1 MGKVARQSAD
11 INTMTHRGSPSN
23 RRGANA
29 EFASTRERVRIALI
43 APPWFQLPPRGY
55 GGIEWMTFW
64 LVEELVKRGHEVTL
78 VASGENYSHARF
90 LQTYQSPPT
99 EALGGSVPEIVH
111 AGMAGRLL
119 DGLELDIVHD
129 HSFAGPLLA
138 RARECPTVVTAHGPP
153 HGELADYYR
162 EVGTS
167 SSLVAISHCQR
178 RQRPD
183 LPWVA
188 TVHNGIPTEEY
199 PFREAKEPF
208 VLWLG
213 RMSPEK
219 AAHIAIDTARAAG
232 RRLVL
237 AGKCNEPA
245 EKGYFD
251 REVRPRLGP
260 DVTWVGEADTRF
272 KKRLLSE
279 ASCLLFP
286 IQWAEPFG
294 IVMVE
299 ALACG
304 TPVVAFRR
312 GSVPEVVEDGVTGYI
327 CDDTRNLSLA
337 LNKVDRISPHD
348 CRRYAVRHFEA
359 SAMASAYE
367 TIYLGLVDNMKV
379 IDKGLSIQR
388 EHRRAARVTVGQQ
401 PTP

>member
-1 MGKVARQSAD
+1 
-11 INTMTHRGSPSN
+11 MTHRAPLPA
-23 RRGANA
+23 RQAAN
-29 EFASTRERVRIALI
+29 EELPSTRECLRIALI

-55 GGIEWMTFW
+55 GGIEWMSFW

-78 VASGENYSHARF
+78 VASGENHSHARF
-90 LQTYQSPPT
+90 LQTYRSPPT

-111 AGMAGRLL
+111 AGIASRLL
-119 DGLELDIVHD
+119 DGLEFDIVHD

-138 RARECPTVVTAHGPP
+138 RARGCPTVVTAHGPP
-153 HGELADYYR
+153 NGELAEYYR

-188 TVHNGIPTEEY
+188 TVHNGIPTNEY

-219 AAHIAIDTARAAG
+219 AAHVAIDTAREAG

-237 AGKCNEPA
+237 AGKCNELA
-245 EKGYFD
+245 EKRYFD
-251 REVRPRLGP
+251 EEVRPRLGP
-260 DVTWVGEADTRF
+260 DVTWAGEADTHF
-272 KKRLLSE
+272 KKKLLSE

-286 IQWAEPFG
+286 IQWDEPFG

-304 TPVVAFRR
+304 TPVVALRQ
-312 GSVPEVVEDGVTGYI
+312 GSVPEVVDDGVTGYI
-327 CDDTRNLSLA
+327 CDDPRNLSIA
-337 LNKVDRISPHD
+337 LNRVDRINPHD
-348 CRRYAVRHFEA
+348 CRRHAVKHFEA

-367 TIYLGLVDNMKV
+367 AVYLSLVDNMNV
-379 IDKGLSIQR
+379 IGSGLSIQR
-388 EHRRAARVTVGQQ
+388 RHGRAAGVMVSQL
-401 PTP
+401 PAP

>member
-1 MGKVARQSAD
+1 MTRRAPLRAHSAA
-11 INTMTHRGSPSN
+11 TEVLPSA
-23 RRGANA
+23 G
-29 EFASTRERVRIALI
+29 ERLRIGLI
-43 APPWFQLPPRGY
+43 APPWFQLPPQGY
-55 GGIEWMTFW
+55 GGIEWMNYW

-78 VASGENYSHARF
+78 VASGENHSHARF
-90 LQTYQSPPT
+90 LQTYARPPM
-99 EALGGSVPEIVH
+99 EALGEPVPEIVH
-111 AGMAGRLL
+111 AGKASRLL

-138 RARECPTVVTAHGPP
+138 RARGCPTVVTAHGPLD
-153 HGELADYYR
+153 GELVEYYR

-188 TVHNGIPTEEY
+188 TVHNGIPTDEY

-219 AAHIAIDTARAAG
+219 AAHIAIDTARQAG

-245 EKGYFD
+245 EKRYFD
-251 REVRPRLGP
+251 EEVRPRLGP
-260 DVTWVGEADTRF
+260 DVTWVGEADTHL
-272 KKRLLSE
+272 KKKLLSE

-304 TPVVAFRR
+304 TPVVALRQ
-312 GSVPEVVEDGVTGYI
+312 GSVPEVVDDGVTGYI
-327 CDDTRNLSLA
+327 CDDPQHLSIA
-337 LNKVDRISPHD
+337 LNWVDRINPLN
-348 CRRYAVRHFEA
+348 CRRHAVRHFEA
-359 SAMASAYE
+359 SAMAFAYE
-367 TIYLGLVDNMKV
+367 AVYLSLVNSVKV
-379 IDKGLSIQR
+379 IGSELSIESQD
-388 EHRRAARVTVGQQ
+388 RRAAGVMVSHL
-401 PTP
+401 PAP

>member
-1 MGKVARQSAD
+1 MTLRAPLTARQAAKE
-11 INTMTHRGSPSN
+11 PP
-23 RRGANA
+23 
-29 EFASTRERVRIALI
+29 STRECLRIALI

-55 GGIEWMTFW
+55 GGIEWMSFW
-64 LVEELVKRGHEVTL
+64 LAEELVKRGHEVTL
-78 VASGENYSHARF
+78 VASGENHSHARF
-90 LQTYQSPPT
+90 LQTYQYPPT
-99 EALGGSVPEIVH
+99 EGLGGSVPEIVH
-111 AGMAGRLL
+111 AGMASRLL

-138 RARECPTVVTAHGPP
+138 RARGCPTVVTAHGPP
-153 HGELADYYR
+153 DGELADYYR

-167 SSLVAISHCQR
+167 SSLVAISHSQR

-188 TVHNGIPTEEY
+188 TVHNGIPTDEY
-199 PFREAKEPF
+199 PFREEKESF

-219 AAHIAIDTARAAG
+219 AAHVAIDTARQAG

-245 EKGYFD
+245 EKRYFD
-251 REVRPRLGP
+251 QEVRPRLGP
-260 DVTWVGEADTRF
+260 DITWVGEADTHF
-272 KKRLLSE
+272 KKKLLSE

-304 TPVVAFRR
+304 TPVVALRQ
-312 GSVPEVVEDGVTGYI
+312 GSVPEVVDDGVTGYI
-327 CDDTRNLSLA
+327 CDDPQGLSSA
-337 LNKVDRISPHD
+337 LNRADRINPHA
-348 CRRYAVRHFEA
+348 CRRQAVKHFEA

-367 TIYLGLVDNMKV
+367 AIYFSLVNSVNV
-379 IDKGLSIQR
+379 IDSGLRIQRWHGPAAGVTLSQQPADTGLS
-388 EHRRAARVTVGQQ
+388 
-401 PTP
+401 